1 MRPRTPSVG
10 VAELAGRQSGVA
22 DRAQLRQCG
31 LDDAAIARWILQ
43 GRLHRLHRGVY
54 AVGHAV
60 IAIRGRLVAAVLY
73 GGPGA
78 ALSHQTAGW
87 CWRLLDAEPRRI
99 HVSTPNRRR
108 SVREIRIHRP
118 RTIDSTIEG
127 GIALTTVSRTLLDL
141 AATLPFTDVRQALAQ
156 ADHLKLLERHA
167 VEAQLG
173 RGRAGARELRRALAL
188 HCPVLARTRSVLE
201 ERFVGLIERHG
212 IPMPELNVRLEGFV
226 VDAVWRRERVIVE
239 LDGHDTHSYPA
250 AAERD
255 RRRDLLLRRGG
266 FTVLRY
272 TWQQVTEEQGAVI
285 GDLRR
290 SLAASGQ
297 GDV

>member
-1 MRPRTPSVG
+1 M
-10 VAELAGRQSGVA
+10 AELAGRQSGIA
-22 DRAQLRQCG
+22 DRAQLRRCG
-31 LDDAAIARWILQ
+31 LDDAAIARWIAH

-78 ALSHQTAGW
+78 VLSHQTAGW
-87 CWRLLDAEPRRI
+87 CWGLLDAEPRRI

-118 RTIDSTIEG
+118 RTIDSTVNDG
-127 GIALTTVSRTLLDL
+127 VALTTVPRTLLDL
-141 AATLPFTDVRQALAQ
+141 AATLPFTDLRQALAK
-156 ADHLKLLERHA
+156 ADHLNLLEART

-173 RGRAGARELRRALAL
+173 RGRAGAREIRRALSL
-188 HCPVLARTRSVLE
+188 HCPELARTRSVLE
-201 ERFVGLIERHG
+201 ERFVALIERHR
-212 IPMPELNVRLEGFV
+212 IAMPEVNVRLEGFV
-226 VDAVWRRERVIVE
+226 VDALWRRERVVVE

-285 GDLRR
+285 GDLQAA
-290 SLAASGQ
+290 LAASRQRG
-297 GDV
+297 V